1 MTVYPTTQ
9 SEGGGV
15 PIYDTAKWPTRETLK
30 VHLLTAAWGLS
41 FSEDI
46 QPGQRDHV
54 DTVADAAP
62 RAGRQDTGV
71 PLSERQDGDQHPRV
85 LVHPLHPL

>member
-1 MTVYPTTQ
+1 MAYTGDTESSSVD
-9 SEGGGV
+9 GGV
-15 PIYDTAKWPTRETLK
+15 
-30 VHLLTAAWGLS
+30 GLS